1 MAPVLAAIS
10 AGLLAAGF
18 LGFVVGVQARSGPT
32 DTTSHQRQFQRNETD
47 TCRAAERRRP
57 TDGIPASIPYHVGR
71 YAGATLEYG
80 PHYSFYPDIDKIM
93 KEHVN
98 LFKAWHPGGTLL
110 DIGGRNGELHSL
122 ARNYGYAILER
133 DMPNAW
139 AQRRF
144 KYYACDL
151 YDCRAK
157 LVPCLVEIIY
167 CNNVLEH
174 LLMPHRA
181 MVSVAE
187 LLKPGG
193 LLMLKTQW
201 LWRYHATKTCK

>member
-1 MAPVLAAIS
+1 MV
-10 AGLLAAGF
+10 GF
-18 LGFVVGVQARSGPT
+18 QARSGPT
-32 DTTSHQRQFQRNETD
+32 DTTSHQRQFQRNA

-57 TDGIPASIPYHVGR
+57 TSGIPASIPYHVGR

-80 PHYSFYPDIDKIM
+80 PHYSFYPDIDKIL
-93 KEHVN
+93 KDHVN

-139 AQRRF
+139 AQKRF

-151 YDCRAK
+151 YDCHAK